1 VPEITVIHA
10 QGGSRV
16 VPLPNRLL
24 TFGRSAES
32 DFPYPMDSALSRRHL
47 KLYPEEGHWYV
58 EDLNSKNGTRVNG
71 VLLQTR
77 TRLEPGDRI
86 EAGGLELRFDAGS
99 EPTAQTVVFVP
110 DSPGRPTT
118 QPKLTKTLKDVVGL
132 GDELPA
138 AVSRDPIRSAALIQ
152 ILIEAGRELSGHR
165 SLNELFVRILELMLR
180 SVSASRGVVMTLE
193 DGVLVPQ
200 AAIGDQF
207 QISRTI
213 RDRVLERKESLL
225 IADLSLDES
234 LKSAQTLVFQR
245 VRSLMAAPLQIRD
258 QVTGLIYVD
267 SPEVMGTFKED
278 DLGVLTVLANIAA
291 ARIEQARLLEVEN
304 QQRLLRQEL
313 DQAAEI
319 QRNLFPKVTPDAPGM
334 EVAGLS
340 EPCRAVGGDFYD
352 YLRLP
357 DGRLAVL
364 LGDVAGKG
372 LPAALLMSGLMARI
386 QVLAGL
392 MSEPAELITRLNRI
406 FSAHCPGNRF
416 VTLFFFVV
424 DPRTGEFSY
433 CNAGHNPPFLLR
445 TGGGADVLSEGGPV
459 LGLFGGLP
467 YSATGGVMQPGD
479 TLLIFSD
486 GVSEAVSPTGEELG
500 EDRLLRFVRTC
511 QGLSAGDLLQAVY
524 QEAERF
530 MAGTPAAD
538 DFTIV
543 ALRRIL
549 G

>member
-1 VPEITVIHA
+1 
-10 QGGSRV
+10 
-16 VPLPNRLL
+16 
-24 TFGRSAES
+24 
-32 DFPYPMDSALSRRHL
+32 
-47 KLYPEEGHWYV
+47 
-58 EDLNSKNGTRVNG
+58 
-71 VLLQTR
+71 
-77 TRLEPGDRI
+77 
-86 EAGGLELRFDAGS
+86 
-99 EPTAQTVVFVP
+99 
-110 DSPGRPTT
+110 
-118 QPKLTKTLKDVVGL
+118 
-132 GDELPA
+132 
-138 AVSRDPIRSAALIQ
+138 
-152 ILIEAGRELSGHR
+152 
-165 SLNELFVRILELMLR
+165 
-180 SVSASRGVVMTLE
+180 MTLE

-372 LPAALLMSGLMARI
+372 
-386 QVLAGL
+386 
-392 MSEPAELITRLNRI
+392 
-406 FSAHCPGNRF
+406 
-416 VTLFFFVV
+416 
-424 DPRTGEFSY
+424 
-433 CNAGHNPPFLLR
+433 
-445 TGGGADVLSEGGPV
+445 
-459 LGLFGGLP
+459 
-467 YSATGGVMQPGD
+467 
-479 TLLIFSD
+479 
-486 GVSEAVSPTGEELG
+486 
-500 EDRLLRFVRTC
+500 
-511 QGLSAGDLLQAVY
+511 
-524 QEAERF
+524 
-530 MAGTPAAD
+530 
-538 DFTIV
+538 
-543 ALRRIL
+543 
-549 G
+549 

>member
-1 VPEITVIHA
+1 
-10 QGGSRV
+10 
-16 VPLPNRLL
+16 
-24 TFGRSAES
+24 
-32 DFPYPMDSALSRRHL
+32 
-47 KLYPEEGHWYV
+47 
-58 EDLNSKNGTRVNG
+58 